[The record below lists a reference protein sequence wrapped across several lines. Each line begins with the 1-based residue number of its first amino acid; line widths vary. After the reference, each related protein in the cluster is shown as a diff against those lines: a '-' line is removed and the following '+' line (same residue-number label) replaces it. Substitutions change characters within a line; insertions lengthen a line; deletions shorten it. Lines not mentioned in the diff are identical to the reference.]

1 MHLRSGRLLGQ
12 SILDTASR
20 ATTHESKTLSVGK
33 CEACLEH
40 SSSESKFSSMVG
52 SEELGFVPPS
62 DMPRDKGKGPVNPFA
77 TDLECKQRLVF
88 LFENPQR
95 ALIYRDTN
103 GRFLAKTQEQPTIFQ
118 REPWVSF
125 QGDICIGEDGA

>member
-12 SILDTASR
+12 SIVDTASR
-20 ATTHESKTLSVGK
+20 ATTHESKTLFVEK

-40 SSSESKFSSMVG
+40 SSSESEFSSMAG

-62 DMPRDKGKGPVNPFA
+62 DIPRDKGKGPVNPFA
-77 TDLECKQRLVF
+77 TDLECNQKLVF
-88 LFENPQR
+88 LFENPQG

-103 GRFLAKTQEQPTIFQ
+103 GRFLAKTQEHPTSFQ
-118 REPWVSF
+118 REPWVNF
-125 QGDICIGEDGA
+125 